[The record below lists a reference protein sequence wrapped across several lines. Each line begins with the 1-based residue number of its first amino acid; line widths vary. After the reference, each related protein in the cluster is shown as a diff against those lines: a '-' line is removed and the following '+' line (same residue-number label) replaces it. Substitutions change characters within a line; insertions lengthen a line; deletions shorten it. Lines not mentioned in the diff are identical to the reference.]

1 MEPSGDAEHLRRPEA
16 VGPGGIFSIG
26 VCWRPPS
33 DAAET
38 LWWVGLPLECLL
50 FLVLVVW
57 LDFHSVGPW
66 GSGEGWKEGQVSP
79 AEKHRPVG

>member
-1 MEPSGDAEHLRRPEA
+1 MEPSGDAEETEA

-66 GSGEGWKEGQVSP
+66 GSGVGWKGAGQS
-79 AEKHRPVG
+79 G